1 MIKEFYYV
9 DSNRNQIGPIPFS
22 DRKVVGLTPSTLV
35 WHEGLTEWIKA
46 GSVQEFKDIF
56 APVPPPI
63 PAVDD
68 STRISPG
75 SESRKTSNQ
84 GNSYGTNR
92 YEAYENDTYSRS
104 GKSALWA
111 KMNKPQQTFPG
122 NESSTGRSASNPH
135 ANIWIMIGA
144 GLVIALVLTLLS
156 MNFIPYTASLFSTHV
171 YTAAWLYTGFILL
184 IFLILAGVIR
194 NRNRILALVL
204 AGTGI
209 LSFGASDIV
218 MGRSNLWNLKYTD
231 GTAVKSGFLDDS
243 GEIYDK
249 WGDEIYSMS
258 GTMVKIMRVKNVDDH
273 PDARFLVVKM
283 SSDKGRYSS
292 EGGTIKCRIEL
303 LDKDADLID
312 SENNSFY
319 SDGSKSTGEI
329 FNLLVKELTESG
341 NFQVVN

>member
-9 DSNRNQIGPIPFS
+9 DSNRKQIGPIPFS
-22 DRKVVGLTPSTLV
+22 DRKAVGLTPSTLV
-35 WHEGLTEWIKA
+35 WYEGLTEWAKA

-63 PAVDD
+63 PTVDD
-68 STRISPG
+68 STRIAPG
-75 SESRKTSNQ
+75 TESRKTTFH

-92 YEAYENDTYSRS
+92 YETYENDTYPRS

-122 NESSTGRSASNPH
+122 NESSTERNAATPPVS
-135 ANIWIMIGA
+135 IWIMIGA

-171 YTAAWLYTGFILL
+171 YTAAWLYTGLILL
-184 IFLILAGVIR
+184 IFLILAGVVR

-204 AGTGI
+204 AGTGV

-218 MGRSNLWNLKYTD
+218 MGTSVLWNLDYKD
-231 GTAVKSGFLDDS
+231 GTAVKNGFLDAS

-249 WGDEIYSMS
+249 WGDEIYSIS

-283 SSDKGRYSS
+283 SSDKSRYSS
-292 EGGTIKCRIEL
+292 EGGTIKFRIEL
-303 LDKDADLID
+303 LDKDADLIK
-312 SENNSFY
+312 SVTEPFY
-319 SDGSKSTGEI
+319 SDGSESTGEI
-329 FNLLVKELTESG
+329 FNSCVKELTESG
-341 NFQVVN
+341 NFQIVY